1 MSAHHDPNT
10 DDDPL
15 WLHSPV
21 KRRLFRLGCYALF
34 VGLCAG
40 LFSLVLRPP
49 WGALAG
55 TGAALIAIATNG
67 RWIEEWLMSRG
78 EALRHWTYR
87 NREGVHHSF
96 AGVSLDIH
104 DDGRDCWI
112 DERSLR
118 TLLALHTDR
127 ALKARFANQW
137 RTGRELGLKG
147 PGLWVRVRAVHHH
160 LAEAP
165 ERMDP
170 KRVRLRTYLDR
181 DILQPAA
188 RRHAR
193 GG

>member
-1 MSAHHDPNT
+1 MNEAP

-15 WLHSPV
+15 WLNSPH
-21 KRRLFRLGCYALF
+21 KRRLFRGACYLVF
-34 VGLCAG
+34 IGLCAG

-49 WGALAG
+49 WGALLGAMVG
-55 TGAALIAIATNG
+55 LIFIVSARQWVLQWLAECAAALRQWGHRTQ
-67 RWIEEWLMSRG
+67 
-78 EALRHWTYR
+78 
-87 NREGVHHSF
+87 EGVHHSF
-96 AGVSLDIH
+96 AGQRLNLH
-104 DDGRDCWI
+104 DDGREVWM
-112 DERSLR
+112 DEQTVRA
-118 TLLALHTDR
+118 LLQLQNDR

-137 RTGRELGLKG
+137 RTAPELGLRG
-147 PGLWVRVRAVHHH
+147 RGLWVRVCAVHQH

-181 DILQPAA
+181 DVLQPAA